1 MEDDTQTL
9 VSKITFIDMP
19 GVEVLSQDIE
29 TLRIKEGNTMNK
41 GIIGLQNVLT
51 DLSSGKVIIYNW
63 QKDYAIYESSNL
75 TRICKDMFGG
85 NAITIAIFNL
95 QYDDPVGSAITLR
108 LIKIGRAH
116 V

>member
-1 MEDDTQTL
+1 MDYYYGALQNKTELVNEFGKLISKAANILTIELIQNTVMEDDTQTL

-63 QKDYAIYESSNL
+63 
-75 TRICKDMFGG
+75 
-85 NAITIAIFNL
+85 
-95 QYDDPVGSAITLR
+95 
-108 LIKIGRAH
+108 
-116 V
+116 